1 MKLYNRHLT
10 TVILFLLICSGA
22 YAQSAAIKNMR
33 AKAGNLRD
41 EIAQKEKM
49 LLSSEKDVK
58 SKLANLDVITARIG
72 EHKALMQ
79 LLNNEVTLID
89 AEIKALDADIA
100 MRADNVEKSR
110 KEYAESLRRARKYS
124 GMQNKLMFV
133 FSADDFNTMV
143 RRYRYVNEYM
153 GAHKVLSDSL
163 KSQISA
169 LEAKRAELDTVRLS
183 KSNSIKEQNEERVKL
198 QQLEGEQRKIV
209 KELQRESKK
218 VQKELKKK
226 RDELNKLNKSIE
238 REIERVLAA
247 EREAKRKAELAA
259 KKKET
264 KGSSAKGSSSASY
277 KEDAGV
283 AAMTGSFEKNR
294 KNMPV
299 PITGPYLLVD
309 RFGVKNAIEGKG
321 NVPINTGGVTF
332 QGNKGAKARC
342 IFEGKVTAV
351 FDSGNYVFVLVRHGK
366 YISVYCNLENIRV
379 KGGENIKA
387 GDIIGDIA
395 VDAKE
400 GYPRML
406 FQIRLEKK
414 TLNPTSWL
422 KM

>member
-1 MKLYNRHLT
+1 MNGCTKY
-10 TVILFLLICSGA
+10 IAAIFICLSTFCGA
-22 YAQSAAIKNMR
+22 VAQSTTIKNMR
-33 AKAGNLRD
+33 AKAGTLRE

-49 LLSSEKDVK
+49 LLSSQKDVK

-79 LLNNEVTLID
+79 LLNNEVNLID
-89 AEIKALDADIA
+89 AEMKTLDADIA
-100 MRADNVEKSR
+100 VRADNVERSR
-110 KEYAESLRRARKYS
+110 KEYAESLRRARRYS
-124 GMQNKLMFV
+124 GMQNRLMFI
-133 FSADDFNTMV
+133 FSADNFNTMV

-169 LEAKRAELDTVRLS
+169 LETKRAELEATRLS
-183 KSNSIKEQNEERVKL
+183 KSNSSREQNEERVKL

-209 KELQRESKK
+209 KELQRESNK

-226 RDELNKLNKSIE
+226 RDELDKLNKSIE

-247 EREAKRKAELAA
+247 EREAKRKAEQA
-259 KKKET
+259 KKQ
-264 KGSSAKGSSSASY
+264 GAKTSSSKSIASATY

-294 KNMPV
+294 KKMPV

-309 RFGVKNAIEGKG
+309 RFGVKNAVEGKG

-332 QGNKGAKARC
+332 QGDKGAKARC

-351 FDSGNYVFVLVRHGK
+351 FGSGNYVFVLVRHGK

-379 KGGENIKA
+379 KGGEDIKA

-395 VDAKE
+395 VDAKV

-414 TLNPTSWL
+414 TLDPTSWL

>member
-1 MKLYNRHLT
+1 
-10 TVILFLLICSGA
+10 
-22 YAQSAAIKNMR
+22 
-33 AKAGNLRD
+33 
-41 EIAQKEKM
+41 M
-49 LLSSEKDVK
+49 LLSSQKDVK

-79 LLNNEVTLID
+79 LLNNEVNLID
-89 AEIKALDADIA
+89 AEMKTLDADIA
-100 MRADNVEKSR
+100 VRADNVERSR
-110 KEYAESLRRARKYS
+110 KEYAESLRRARRYS
-124 GMQNKLMFV
+124 GMQNRLMFI
-133 FSADDFNTMV
+133 FSADNFNTMV

-153 GAHKVLSDSL
+153 GAYKVLSDSL

-169 LEAKRAELDTVRLS
+169 LETKRAELEATRLS
-183 KSNSIKEQNEERVKL
+183 KSNSIREQNEERVKL

-209 KELQRESKK
+209 KELQRESNK

-226 RDELNKLNKSIE
+226 RDELDKLNKSIE

-247 EREAKRKAELAA
+247 EREAKRKAEQA
-259 KKKET
+259 KKQ
-264 KGSSAKGSSSASY
+264 GAKTSSSKSIASATY

-294 KNMPV
+294 KKMPV

-309 RFGVKNAIEGKG
+309 RFGVKNAVEGKG

-332 QGNKGAKARC
+332 QGDKGAKARC

-351 FDSGNYVFVLVRHGK
+351 FGSGNYVFVLVRHGK

-379 KGGENIKA
+379 KGGEDIKA

-395 VDAKE
+395 VDAKV

-414 TLNPTSWL
+414 TLDPTSWL

>member
-1 MKLYNRHLT
+1 MNGCTKY
-10 TVILFLLICSGA
+10 IAAIFICLSAFCGA
-22 YAQSAAIKNMR
+22 VAQSTTIKNMR
-33 AKAGNLRD
+33 AKAGTLRE

-49 LLSSEKDVK
+49 LLSSQKDVK

-79 LLNNEVTLID
+79 LLNNEVNLID
-89 AEIKALDADIA
+89 AEMKTLDADIA
-100 MRADNVEKSR
+100 VRADNVERSR
-110 KEYAESLRRARKYS
+110 KEYAESLRRARRYS
-124 GMQNKLMFV
+124 GMQNRLMFI
-133 FSADDFNTMV
+133 FSADNFNTMV

-169 LEAKRAELDTVRLS
+169 LETKRAELEATRLS
-183 KSNSIKEQNEERVKL
+183 KSNSIREQNEERVKL

-209 KELQRESKK
+209 KELQRESNK

-226 RDELNKLNKSIE
+226 RDELDKLNKSIE

-247 EREAKRKAELAA
+247 EREAKRKAEQA
-259 KKKET
+259 KKQ
-264 KGSSAKGSSSASY
+264 GAKTSSSKSIASATY

-294 KNMPV
+294 KKMPV

-309 RFGVKNAIEGKG
+309 RFGVKNAVEGKG

-332 QGNKGAKARC
+332 QGDKGAKARC

-351 FDSGNYVFVLVRHGK
+351 FGSGNYVFVLVRHGK
-366 YISVYCNLENIRV
+366 YISVYCNLKNIRV
-379 KGGENIKA
+379 KGGSSIKA

-395 VDAKE
+395 SDAKD
-400 GYPRML
+400 GNPRML

-414 TLNPTSWL
+414 TLDPEQWL